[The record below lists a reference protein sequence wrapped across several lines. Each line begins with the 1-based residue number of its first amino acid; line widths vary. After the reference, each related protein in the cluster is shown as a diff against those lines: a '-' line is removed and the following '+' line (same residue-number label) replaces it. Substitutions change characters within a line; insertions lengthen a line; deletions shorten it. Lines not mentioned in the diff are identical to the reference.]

1 MNTRSKK
8 NDTKLADVRGAVAE
22 KELEV
27 ALAKKQSVQHDSRAD
42 RIEVV
47 AHRQQEEVAR
57 LTNDI
62 DSLLDAVDSAQEWRE
77 ESNRQAQEIKDL
89 Q

>member
-42 RIEVV
+42 HIEVV
-47 AHRQQEEVAR
+47 TRRQQEEVAR
-57 LTNDI
+57 LSDDI
-62 DSLLDAVDSAQEWRE
+62 DSLLDALESAPEWRE
-77 ESNRQAQEIKDL
+77 DSKRQDL
-89 Q
+89 KIRDLK